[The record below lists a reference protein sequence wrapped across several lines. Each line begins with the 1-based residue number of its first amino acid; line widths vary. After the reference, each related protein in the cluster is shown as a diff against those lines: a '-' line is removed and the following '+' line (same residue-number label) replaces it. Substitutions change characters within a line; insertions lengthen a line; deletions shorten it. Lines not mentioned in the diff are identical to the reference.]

1 MNDIKE
7 KIEAGVKLTRDE
19 ARIMNK
25 FSSEYGSIMIE
36 SSLDSE
42 HFINRLVNRNAS
54 LAEKVVYKIEQMK
67 EALRSRTDERAMAE
81 RKRLIKAENLYLKA
95 ARAAGNHRLENYIL
109 SRISEEDEKEVDS
122 EAERIKYS
130 YAGEK
135 AKNADRLKLS
145 TAEQM
150 LESGVDAETVRKET
164 GWFKGYDGKWRFEI
178 DDSEFEVAFNGKFS
192 RNPKIK
198 RYAELVEK
206 VYFLDTAT
214 QQEQE
219 ELSLL
224 DKKIGNKSIVPDK
237 LGDLIK
243 HPTLFEAYPELA
255 DIDIYFNETEKTAS
269 YHPGFKEISIPKSLK
284 RDIENFKRTLMHE
297 IQHAIQDIE
306 GFAGGSNPDMFNDT
320 EKQSAFEQYRNT
332 AGEIEA
338 RDVANRANMTA
349 EQRKNTRSD
358 IDRTD
363 AVNIESEYAESVDTT
378 DKGVPV
384 VVVNDDI
391 TRYAHNDKT
400 LVKLVKASIGKMPY
414 VALGRQ
420 KIKFLK
426 DTKGE
431 VTYSKYTQWLRRNMP
446 NVYKD
451 KMRLFGHPSE
461 IIIATTNYVNEAPK
475 HPRND
480 DIVDFARGEVLIDIS
495 GRKYKAE
502 VIIGFTNK
510 GECELHNVENLTPTT
525 FEYKKRDALSTIS
538 HSGEHLQKRSSL
550 GNSISDSEQKINP
563 SDENFSKNF
572 SNDGKTGENE
582 AKKGEIIGNM
592 SRKSSDNKK
601 TAVTNINDENMHVTG
616 ENNNDFAGF
625 DNTNDTNKKI
635 KAGMSEEER
644 YEILKNRHLV
654 NVKSISALSSELK
667 KKIPELS
674 SWEDVNKYLGSEKR
688 RIIKNLANE
697 FGAIQKEYFN
707 EDVALSFYFS
717 INNFEET
724 YKKQEKNFE
733 QFAKMFS
740 VFNSVV
746 ESAVGV
752 EVHNRT
758 DYKFDATLD
767 NMFVLVSAYQDG
779 DYIVPV
785 KLEIKKFKDKQNTL
799 YVAVALNKIKKTEV
813 WKQGN
818 TINGVTQNSRSA
830 NISIAKIFEK
840 INPSDEFLGKF
851 K

>member
-1 MNDIKE
+1 
-7 KIEAGVKLTRDE
+7 
-19 ARIMNK
+19 MNK

-67 EALRSRTDERAMAE
+67 EALRSRTDERARAE

-109 SRISEEDEKEVDS
+109 SRLSEEDEKEVDS

-178 DDSEFEVAFNGKFS
+178 DDSELEVAFNGKFS

-284 RDIENFKRTLMHE
+284 RDIENFKRTLIHE

-338 RDVANRANMTA
+338 RDVANRVNMTA
-349 EQRKNTRSD
+349 EQRKNTRPD

-363 AVNIESEYAESVDTT
+363 AVIIESEYAESVDTT

-426 DTKGE
+426 DTKRE

-510 GECELHNVENLTPTT
+510 GECELHDVENLTPTT
-525 FEYKKRDALSTIS
+525 FKYKKRDALSTIS

-563 SDENFSKNF
+563 SDENFSENF
-572 SNDGKTGENE
+572 SNDGKIGEIE
-582 AKKGEIIGNM
+582 AKKGEIEIPY
-592 SRKSSDNKK
+592 SRKRAPVESRLYKEIAENENLRVYEKKDAERIINSLLSETLVFNEYESASLNDKTKIEAARILMNNLNKATSD
-601 TAVTNINDENMHVTG
+601 
-616 ENNNDFAGF
+616 
-625 DNTNDTNKKI
+625 
-635 KAGMSEEER
+635 
-644 YEILKNRHLV
+644 
-654 NVKSISALSSELK
+654 
-667 KKIPELS
+667 
-674 SWEDVNKYLGSEKR
+674 EKR
-688 RIIKNLANE
+688 RA
-697 FGAIQKEYFN
+697 GA
-707 EDVALSFYFS
+707 
-717 INNFEET
+717 EET
-724 YKKQEKNFE
+724 ATYIIAHSICENWLDDYVLEQRQADAFEIWNGLKQFLHNI
-733 QFAKMFS
+733 KMS
-740 VFNSVV
+740 DSLK
-746 ESAVGV
+746 A
-752 EVHNRT
+752 
-758 DYKFDATLD
+758 
-767 NMFVLVSAYQDG
+767 
-779 DYIVPV
+779 
-785 KLEIKKFKDKQNTL
+785 EIKRRFGDKASGVMLAWYGKNGADLNEKD
-799 YVAVALNKIKKTEV
+799 LNDRLSEYGFTIKSENEADIKI
-813 WKQGN
+813 
-818 TINGVTQNSRSA
+818 
-830 NISIAKIFEK
+830 
-840 INPSDEFLGKF
+840 
-851 K
+851 